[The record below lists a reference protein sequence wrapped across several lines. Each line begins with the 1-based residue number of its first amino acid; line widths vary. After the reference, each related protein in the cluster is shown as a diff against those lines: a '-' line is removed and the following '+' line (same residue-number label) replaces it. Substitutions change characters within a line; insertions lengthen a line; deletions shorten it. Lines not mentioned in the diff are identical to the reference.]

1 MAGVPLFFE
10 ERSIEDN
17 VERVRIVAVAARVFR
32 NGYIYTVDSR
42 QTVAEAVAVGK
53 DGNILFVGDNAA
65 AEALCTEDTVVTDL
79 AGKLVLPGFS
89 DNHTHA
95 GESAAKFTGIYLGEV
110 KTVPEYLEII
120 RAFAMDKTNA
130 QATFVTGSNWE
141 QAVFREYN
149 LQTYGISPALDLG
162 PSRFLLD
169 EALRGTFLENV
180 PVKLYSSDLHCAWY
194 NSAAIE
200 LARGKGFDIDGGITE
215 NKGSDIITR
224 IPGDFSGEYHGVDF
238 SEYRSNPWG
247 VFREEAIYRYMD
259 DYMPQMSVE
268 AKRRQAERGMQGFI
282 REMHSYG
289 VTLLQ
294 DILITPLNNNPHV
307 DYLYKALKTGR
318 EQMLWRV
325 SLFGDVN
332 DPDMTVQKFR
342 EVQRQYSGVEE
353 FKFFSIKIFADAIQK
368 GMYVMEPYADEPDN
382 PANIGCLY
390 NNVPR
395 EKLKQFIWTMHRE
408 NIPIHIHA
416 MGDRA
421 VKECLDA
428 LEEAWAKYGEKD
440 IKHTITHLLLIRP
453 EDIRRMKK
461 LKVVA
466 SINSYWHYKEP
477 FYYEEIFVPVLGP
490 KRAESSFP
498 SSSFFV
504 EGVLTCIAAD
514 GVISEKPAPLWGI
527 EIAVTRN
534 MPGATNSKR
543 LHNPGQRIS
552 RHQAIEMCTI
562 NGARALG
569 LDGVTG
575 SLEVGKR
582 ADMVILNKNILTIEA
597 NEIHAVEVLETISK
611 GRTLYISANWQAE
624 LERSNRQGPF
634 TDLNGGYPDGIA

>member
-1 MAGVPLFFE
+1 M
-10 ERSIEDN
+10 
-17 VERVRIVAVAARVFR
+17 AVAARLFK
-32 NGYIYTVDSR
+32 NGCIYTVDSR
-42 QTVAEAVAVGK
+42 RSVAEAVVVGK
-53 DGNILFVGDNAA
+53 DGNILFVGDNAG
-65 AEALCTEDTVVTDL
+65 AEAYCAADTVMTDL

-95 GESAAKFTGIYLGEV
+95 GESAAKFTGIYLGAV
-110 KTVPEYLEII
+110 KTVSEYLQII
-120 RAFAMDKTNA
+120 RAFATDRANA
-130 QATFVTGSNWE
+130 NAAFVTGSNWE
-141 QAVFREYN
+141 QAVFQEYN
-149 LQTYGISPALDLG
+149 LQTYGISPDLDLG

-180 PVKLYSSDLHCAWY
+180 PVKLYSNDLHCAWY

-200 LARGKGFDIDGGITE
+200 LARGKGFDVNGSITE

-224 IPGDFSGEYHGVDF
+224 IPWDFTGEYHGVDF
-238 SEYRSNPWG
+238 SAYRGQPWG

-259 DYMPQMSVE
+259 AYMPLVSPDM
-268 AKRRQAERGMQGFI
+268 KRRQAKVGMQGFI

-294 DILITPLNNNPHV
+294 DILITPLTNNAHV
-307 DYLYKALKTGR
+307 DCLYEALKTGR

-332 DPDMTVQKFR
+332 DPGRTVQEFR
-342 EVQRQYSGVEE
+342 EAQRKYSGLEE
-353 FKFFSIKIFADAIQK
+353 FKFFSVKIFADAIQK
-368 GMYVMEPYADEPDN
+368 GMYVMDPYADEPDN

-390 NNVPR
+390 KNVSR
-395 EKLKQFIWTMHRE
+395 ENLKQFICTLHRE

-428 LEEAWAKYGEKD
+428 LEAAWAKYGEKD
-440 IKHTITHLLLIRP
+440 IRHTITHLLLVRA
-453 EDIRRMKK
+453 EDIRRMAR

-466 SINSYWHYKEP
+466 SVNSYWHYKEP

-490 KRAESSFP
+490 ERAEAGFPASSFLD
-498 SSSFFV
+498 
-504 EGVLTCIAAD
+504 EGVLACMATD
-514 GVISEKPAPLWGI
+514 GAISEKPAPLWGI

-534 MPGATNSKR
+534 MPGATDRKR

-552 RHQAIEMCTI
+552 RHQAIAMCTI

-569 LDGVTG
+569 LDGITG

-582 ADMVILNKNILTIEA
+582 ADMVILDKNILTIAE
-597 NEIHAVEVLETISK
+597 NEIHAVEVLETISRGITK
-611 GRTLYISANWQAE
+611 YRSPNWQA
-624 LERSNRQGPF
+624 
-634 TDLNGGYPDGIA
+634 